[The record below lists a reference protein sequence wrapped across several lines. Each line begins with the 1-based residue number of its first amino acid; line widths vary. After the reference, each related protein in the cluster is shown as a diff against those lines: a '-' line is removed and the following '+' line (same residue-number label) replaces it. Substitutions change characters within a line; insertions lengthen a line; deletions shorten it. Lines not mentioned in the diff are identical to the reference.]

1 MSSVHSEG
9 KSKSQNTGFS
19 FYQLSSVQSGGK
31 SKSQNT
37 GFPFYQFIKQAK
49 HIHGNRYTLNSNTF
63 TTRSENSYKR
73 SGART
78 PINVREFKLCQA
90 NVRQSVQANTLTTRS
105 GNGYKRSGVH
115 TPNNVREFKRFA
127 TAVQASSEETRRVR
141 INVHGKYPAN
151 CINSTV

>member
-1 MSSVHSEG
+1 MQVALVTLRYYRSISVECTACG

-37 GFPFYQFIKQAK
+37 GFPFYQFIKQVK

-73 SGART
+73 TFWRA
-78 PINVREFKLCQA
+78 
-90 NVRQSVQANTLTTRS
+90 
-105 GNGYKRSGVH
+105 Y
-115 TPNNVREFKRFA
+115 
-127 TAVQASSEETRRVR
+127 SEQ
-141 INVHGKYPAN
+141 
-151 CINSTV
+151 CS